1 MSEVRANVLDRLE
14 SFRLS
19 DGVLEVALVQFT
31 RVATG
36 EWWVQRV
43 VDYTPD
49 GLHYPVNR
57 MFLPPPQGWQPEN
70 RDEDSTALYAQR

>member
-1 MSEVRANVLDRLE
+1 MSEVRAQVLDRLE
-14 SFRLS
+14 SFRLT
-19 DGVLEVALVQFT
+19 DGVLEVALVKFT

-49 GLHYPVNR
+49 GLHHPTNR
-57 MFLPPPQGWQPEN
+57 MFLTPPQGWQPEDQ
-70 RDEDSTALYAQR
+70 DEGSTALYTQR